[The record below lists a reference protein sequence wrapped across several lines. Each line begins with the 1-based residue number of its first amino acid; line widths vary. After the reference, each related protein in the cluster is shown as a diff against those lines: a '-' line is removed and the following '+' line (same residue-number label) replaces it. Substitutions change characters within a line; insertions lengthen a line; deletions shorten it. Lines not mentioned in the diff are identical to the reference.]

1 MSDRVDV
8 YLDDGVLTVF
18 EGQYVSAT
26 QLAKYLGYG
35 KNTMTILQYS
45 KVHKKT
51 YPNCRAENFITL
63 KGVEKFLV
71 DHKNWTEAKARD
83 FYNQL
88 AGKTKLN
95 FVLKKSVDKSIP
107 QKKRKEVIS
116 ISSSSSSSS
125 PEKEVE
131 VEVISKKSLQPHLP
145 PPGWWNDFVQEL
157 YRLSSPSVIFDLMK
171 SNEFQEIYNREME
184 KEVNSAIAQMD
195 FTNSLDQINLIDREL
210 ENNQSIKD
218 QVKEAVD
225 KERYRLM
232 IKPFS
237 FAEKGI

>member
-18 EGQYVSAT
+18 EGQYVSAP
-26 QLAKYLGYG
+26 QLAKYLGYAN
-35 KNTMTILQYS
+35 NTTTILQYS
-45 KVHKKT
+45 KVHKKN

-71 DHKNWTEAKARD
+71 NHKNWTEAKAKD
-83 FYNQL
+83 LYNQL

-116 ISSSSSSSS
+116 ISSSSSS
-125 PEKEVE
+125 PEKE

-171 SNEFQEIYNREME
+171 TNEFQEIYKREME
-184 KEVNSAIAQMD
+184 REVNRAIAQMD

-225 KERYRLM
+225 KERHRLM